1 MCPLLSMVFSVFSF
15 FPILFL
21 YLLFLYFDLI
31 DLCMLPLFVLC
42 SGFSVASSRFS
53 LESWLTILKMYIW
66 LSRLYKNSSAFEN
79 LPAFN
84 LFWLLTD
91 PASAETPLA
100 LSFQRFSAL
109 KISSAFQALSFSVV
123 ESLSF
128 CDEVLSD

>member
-1 MCPLLSMVFSVFSF
+1 MVFSVFSF

-66 LSRLYKNSSAFEN
+66 LFRL
-79 LPAFN
+79 LRT
-84 LFWLLTD
+84 LL
-91 PASAETPLA
+91 L
-100 LSFQRFSAL
+100 
-109 KISSAFQALSFSVV
+109 
-123 ESLSF
+123 
-128 CDEVLSD
+128 